1 MAGMAANVSGFNTV
15 FTYDLWRPYFV
26 KDRPDVYYLRVGR
39 IITVIGIFI
48 GIGTAFIA
56 SGYTNIMNYIQ
67 LLFSF
72 FSAPLFATFI
82 AMFWK
87 RTSPW
92 SGLCGL
98 VAGTAAASVMH
109 FAADHFAYFYPH
121 QVFDPTHATINA
133 QMSNFYAAIAAFVVD
148 AIVTVLVTLVTPPK
162 PREEL
167 LGLVWGIPD
176 PNSPNIADLAKPH
189 AWWESPKLLGY
200 SALGI
205 VLVLSIVFR

>member
-1 MAGMAANVSGFNTV
+1 
-15 FTYDLWRPYFV
+15 
-26 KDRPDVYYLRVGR
+26 
-39 IITVIGIFI
+39 
-48 GIGTAFIA
+48 
-56 SGYTNIMNYIQ
+56 MNYIQ

-98 VAGTAAASVMH
+98 VAGTAAAGVMH
-109 FAADHFAYFYPH
+109 FAAYHFAYFYPH

-148 AIVTVLVTLVTPPK
+148 AIVTVLVTLVILPK

-189 AWWESPKLLGY
+189 AWWESPKLRGY